1 MLLLSENDLSPNVFE
16 FTRGVAKDMG
26 YQMSIV
32 IVWLKCG
39 GGEKNNAG
47 LLLQGQ
53 NHSRK
58 VTFCFECGHERVQSL
73 FCRWPKLNV
82 SL

>member
-1 MLLLSENDLSPNVFE
+1 MCFE

-39 GGEKNNAG
+39 GGEKNNTG
-47 LLLQGQ
+47 VLLQGQ
-53 NHSRK
+53 NYSR
-58 VTFCFECGHERVQSL
+58 TMAFCFEYGHAASMNEYRHC
-73 FCRWPKLNV
+73 FADGLN
-82 SL
+82 